1 MPGSHNSHTADCSLL
16 EAPAQNGGP
25 KVVGSLE
32 AMRRIVD
39 LLSEICAAGP
49 AMTLRATADVAL
61 VALTRQF
68 PGSGAALLECDTR
81 PPQAVHVIT
90 GVQVPSEWR
99 AGRVPLADMPTVA
112 EALRAPDRVVQGAAL
127 LCGVIPAHD
136 DASYVVALFGGDVSG
151 DIPTGVEAV
160 EVVRKMLAWT
170 AAPAASGS
178 QRARVLAAIVEA
190 KQEWERTADA
200 LPELVG
206 LVDTSHRVVRINRA
220 LERWS
225 LGIVQDA
232 IGRDVHRVLHPR
244 CPDGACDLNLLLA
257 NAFGKLSNAPTT
269 SFELADPVCEMDLAV
284 VLTTTA
290 SSPGASGGGGWKNAV
305 LIVSNVTSLRR
316 AERELKLLNRA
327 LEQRVADRTA
337 RLTGI
342 NRALRDEIA
351 RRRVAEA
358 SLRDSKVELEALSD
372 RLVTAQEEERK
383 RIAQDLH
390 DSVGQWMSAI
400 KYSLERASLLA
411 RRDDIEQSVH
421 VVDSAIERT
430 QRVIDEV
437 RAISMNLRPA
447 ALDDLGAVS
456 AIRSFCRDWREVYNS
471 VSVEADIAVTDKD
484 IPPSIVTNVYRAVQ
498 ESLNNVARHAQA
510 HRVWV
515 SMRIADGKLVVKI
528 RDDGVGFRVDRDSRE
543 GHGRPTLLGLRG
555 LKERTERSGG
565 CCKVT
570 SMPGK
575 GTTVHLEWPL
585 AAGLAAWDAN
595 ARLN

>member
-1 MPGSHNSHTADCSLL
+1 
-16 EAPAQNGGP
+16 
-25 KVVGSLE
+25 
-32 AMRRIVD
+32 
-39 LLSEICAAGP
+39 
-49 AMTLRATADVAL
+49 
-61 VALTRQF
+61 
-68 PGSGAALLECDTR
+68 
-81 PPQAVHVIT
+81 
-90 GVQVPSEWR
+90 
-99 AGRVPLADMPTVA
+99 
-112 EALRAPDRVVQGAAL
+112 
-127 LCGVIPAHD
+127 
-136 DASYVVALFGGDVSG
+136 
-151 DIPTGVEAV
+151 
-160 EVVRKMLAWT
+160 MLAWT

-190 KQEWERTADA
+190 KQEWERAADA

-206 LVDTSHRVVRINRA
+206 LVDRTRRVVRINRA

-225 LGIVQDA
+225 LGAVQDA
-232 IGRDVHRVLHPR
+232 IGRDVHTVLHPQ
-244 CPDGACDLNLLLA
+244 CGNGSCELNRLLA
-257 NAFGKLSNAPTT
+257 SAFGRLASAPTT
-269 SFELADPVCEMDLAV
+269 SFELADPVCELDLV
-284 VLTTTA
+284 IMLTTTA
-290 SSPGASGGGGWKNAV
+290 SSSEKSEGGGWRNAA

-351 RRRVAEA
+351 RRRIAEE
-358 SLRDSKVELEALSD
+358 SLRESKVELEALSD

-411 RRDDIEQSVH
+411 RRNETEQAVH
-421 VVDSAIERT
+421 VVDNAIARA
-430 QRVIDEV
+430 QGVIDEV

-456 AIRSFCRDWREVYNS
+456 AIRSFCRDWREVYNT
-471 VSVEADIAVTDKD
+471 VAVEADIAVTDKD
-484 IPPSIVTNVYRAVQ
+484 IPASIVTNVYRAVQ

-510 HRVWV
+510 RRVWV
-515 SMRIADGKLVVKI
+515 SMRMADGKLIVKI
-528 RDDGVGFRVDRDSRE
+528 RDDGVGFKVAGEGRE
-543 GHGRPTLLGLRG
+543 GRGKPTPLGLRG

-570 SMPGK
+570 SVPGK
-575 GTTVHLEWPL
+575 GTTVSLEWPL
-585 AAGLAAWDAN
+585 AVGQAAWDAN
-595 ARLN
+595 SRLN

>member
-1 MPGSHNSHTADCSLL
+1 
-16 EAPAQNGGP
+16 
-25 KVVGSLE
+25 
-32 AMRRIVD
+32 MRPIVE

-49 AMTLRATADVAL
+49 AITLRATADVAL
-61 VALTRQF
+61 NALVKQF
-68 PGSGAALLECDTR
+68 PGSGAALFECDTR
-81 PPQAVHVIT
+81 PPEAVQVIA
-90 GVQVPSEWR
+90 GVQVPPQWR
-99 AGRVPLADMPTVA
+99 AGRIPLAEMPCVA
-112 EALRAPDRVVQGAAL
+112 EALHALDRVAHGVGM
-127 LCGVIPAHD
+127 LCGAIPSQD
-136 DASYVVALFGGDVSG
+136 DAAYVVAFFGDHAIDTS
-151 DIPTGVEAV
+151 TRVEAV

-178 QRARVLAAIVEA
+178 QRARILATIVEA

-206 LVDTSHRVVRINRA
+206 LVDTSQRVVRINRA

-225 LGIVQDA
+225 LGTVQDA
-232 IGRDVHRVLHPR
+232 IGRDVHQVLHPR
-244 CPDGACDLNLLLA
+244 CGDGQCDLSLLLA
-257 NAFGKLSNAPTT
+257 GAFGKLAHAPTT

-290 SSPGASGGGGWKNAV
+290 TSPGASGGGSWKNAA
-305 LIVSNVTSLRR
+305 LIVSNVTSLRV

-358 SLRDSKVELEALSD
+358 SLRDSKLELEALSD

-411 RRDDIEQSVH
+411 RRDDIEQAVH

-456 AIRSFCRDWREVYNS
+456 AIRSFCRDWREVYNT
-471 VSVEADIAVTDKD
+471 VAVEADIGVTDKD

-528 RDDGVGFRVDRDSRE
+528 RDDGVGFKVDPRE

-555 LKERTERSGG
+555 LRERTERSGG

-570 SMPGK
+570 STPGK
-575 GTTVHLEWPL
+575 GTTVRLEWPL
-585 AAGLAAWDAN
+585 ATGLAAWDASV
-595 ARLN
+595 RLN